1 MSVPDGYKQTEA
13 GIIPDKWKA
22 VPLLSVVQ
30 IASGQVDPKMEPYKS
45 MTLVA
50 PDHIEGGT
58 GKLLSRRSAG
68 DQKAISGKYLF
79 GPGTVIYSKIRPYLV
94 KATAVEFEGLCSADM
109 YPLIPGE
116 GVDASYLL
124 AVLLGDHFTSYA
136 ISVSAR
142 SGMPK
147 INRAELAGY
156 YLALPPLSEQTA
168 IGLALSDADAL
179 IASLE
184 ALAEKKRRIKDGTMH
199 ALLTGATR
207 LPGFEGEW
215 EARRLGNLGATY
227 GGLTGKSKRHFGHGD
242 GRYVPFMNVITN
254 VVVDSNQLDRVEI
267 APSESQ
273 NSVLRGNILLNG
285 SSETPEEVAF
295 AAAVEDDFEGVYLNS
310 FCFGYRLKSG
320 AEATP
325 LFLAYFLRATPG
337 RSLVAA
343 LAQGATRYN
352 ISKRAFLKLE
362 ALLPTYQEQQAI
374 VTVLSGMD
382 AELQALNDQIE
393 KARRVKA
400 GMMQDLLTGSVRLL

>member
-1 MSVPDGYKQTEA
+1 MSVPNGYKQTEA

-156 YLALPPLSEQTA
+156 SLALPPLSEQTA
-168 IGLALSDADAL
+168 IGQALSDADAL

-184 ALAEKKRRIKDGTMH
+184 ALAEKKRRVKDGTMH

-215 EARRLGNLGATY
+215 EAQRLG
-227 GGLTGKSKRHFGHGD
+227 
-242 GRYVPFMNVITN
+242 
-254 VVVDSNQLDRVEI
+254 
-267 APSESQ
+267 
-273 NSVLRGNILLNG
+273 
-285 SSETPEEVAF
+285 EVATL
-295 AAAVEDDFEGVYLNS
+295 AMG
-310 FCFGYRLKSG
+310 G
-320 AEATP
+320 TP
-325 LFLAYFLRATPG
+325 SRRNAHFWGTGHPWVSIRDLHG
-337 RSLVAA
+337 RRITSTKEQITDEAA
-343 LAQGATRYN
+343 LAMQVVPEGTLMMSFKLSIGRLSFAGCDLYTNEAICHFLSPEPDPSYLYYALGMVDFSLYGKQAVKGYTLN
-352 ISKRAFLKLE
+352 TSSLKSVEIIVPGNDEQRAI
-362 ALLPTYQEQQAI
+362 AA
-374 VTVLSGMD
+374 VLSDMD